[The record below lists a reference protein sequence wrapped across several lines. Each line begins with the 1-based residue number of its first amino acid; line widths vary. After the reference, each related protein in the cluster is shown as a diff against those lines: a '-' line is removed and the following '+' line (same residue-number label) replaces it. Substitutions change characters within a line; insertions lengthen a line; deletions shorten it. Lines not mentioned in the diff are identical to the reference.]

1 MNFKFGSCNKYV
13 PAWLPALTKQIDKTY
28 EVLEL
33 FKALD
38 RWDNLWGIKSWLPW
52 VPFPE
57 ESGYKHEY
65 LLLQFKKSWIYYYYY
80 Y

>member
-38 RWDNLWGIKSWLPW
+38 R
-52 VPFPE
+52 
-57 ESGYKHEY
+57 
-65 LLLQFKKSWIYYYYY
+65 
-80 Y
+80 